1 MDGLEP
7 TSPLP
12 ERRSSGPTEPMT
24 GSDDPAPVM
33 SSLTDDPAVGT
44 TDDGKQPGSLTTV
57 WMMPDKN
64 GPFPR
69 DFGRYRLLE
78 WLGGGGM
85 GTVYLAQDLKLE
97 IKVALK
103 IPRPRLIGDPRLKER
118 FYREARYAARLIHA
132 GLAWVLDVGQVD
144 GTDYLVMRY
153 VPGTPLSRYP
163 GGTPRESAAMIRD
176 VATAMAAAHREG
188 RNPSRS
194 EAFEYR
200 GDSRRSPGRNRLRPG
215 APDG

>member
-1 MDGLEP
+1 
-7 TSPLP
+7 
-12 ERRSSGPTEPMT
+12 MT

-33 SSLTDDPAVGT
+33 SSLTDDPTVGT
-44 TDDGKQPGSLTTV
+44 TVAGKPPGSSSTV
-57 WMMPDKN
+57 WMMPDKG

-103 IPRPRLIGDPRLKER
+103 IPRPRLIGDPRLRER
-118 FYREARYAARLIHA
+118 FYREARYAARLVHA

-144 GTDYLVMRY
+144 GIDYLVMRY
-153 VPGTPLSRYP
+153 VPGTPLSRTP
-163 GGTPRESAAMIRD
+163 SGTPRESAAMVRD
-176 VATAMAAAHREG
+176 VAVAMAAAHREG
-188 RNPSRS
+188 VIHRDLKPS
-194 EAFEYR
+194 EYR
-200 GDSRRSPGRNRLRPG
+200 GDSRRSPGRDRLRPG